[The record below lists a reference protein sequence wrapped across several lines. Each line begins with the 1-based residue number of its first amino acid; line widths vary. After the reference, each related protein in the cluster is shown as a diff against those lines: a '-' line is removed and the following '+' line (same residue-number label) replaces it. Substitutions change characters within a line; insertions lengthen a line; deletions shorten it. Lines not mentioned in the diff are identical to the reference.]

1 MLFFFALLVTPK
13 VAVTATIEDSARELA
28 RKVAAALPAH
38 DRVSIEIRNIS
49 CLAADEAVLIEQT
62 LTSEL
67 QNQGDRAPL
76 DSASVVNV
84 RVTLSEN
91 IKNFLW
97 AAEVSRGDARQV
109 VLLAVPRSSED
120 RTVSS
125 AMPMTLRGEKFWEGS
140 QRILDAILATA
151 SNGDSLLILLT
162 PDGLQIRTI
171 GSDNAS
177 NVPIPFD
184 PVVMRDPAGRLE
196 QADNGI
202 TFKSVPRA
210 CRIDTDAR
218 PLIECHRTDGP
229 PPGRVFEKIELA
241 VPGPT
246 HVERGSQI
254 AAVQS
259 SF

>member
-1 MLFFFALLVTPK
+1 
-13 VAVTATIEDSARELA
+13 
-28 RKVAAALPAH
+28 
-38 DRVSIEIRNIS
+38 
-49 CLAADEAVLIEQT
+49 
-62 LTSEL
+62 
-67 QNQGDRAPL
+67 
-76 DSASVVNV
+76 V

-97 AAEVSRGDARQV
+97 TAEVSRGDAPQV

-125 AMPMTLRGEKFWEGS
+125 AMPMTLRSEKFWEGS

-171 GSDNAS
+171 GSDNVS
-177 NVPIPFD
+177 SVPIPFD
-184 PVVMRDPAGRLE
+184 PVVMRDPAGGLE

-202 TFKSVPRA
+202 TLKSAPRV

-218 PLIECHRTDGP
+218 ALIECHRTDGP
-229 PPGRVFEKIELA
+229 PPGRVFEKLEFG

-246 HVERGSQI
+246 HVERGSQVI
-254 AAVQS
+254 PVQS
-259 SF
+259 GCGAERLYLTAGTGDYTQSDTIEAFESTAVNGVFVEKRLSDFLHLPGPVMALQSGEITPRAIVRNLQTGNYEAYHISITCALQ